1 MDDVEYMNLLLPLL
15 KRILRKDDS
24 AWSELL
30 KMLRARGAAGLGIF
44 PMHEQTSKLLNWT
57 LVKDTRRLPTTK
69 AGRLFAFIQVAYDQ
83 RKGGTVSK
91 RSGKKVALRACFHSV
106 CPSVKTSGMPCSF
119 FLFTLSIFWRDRMLK
134 P

>member
-1 MDDVEYMNLLLPLL
+1 MIFIITVVRYSHRMDDVEYMNLLLPLL

-69 AGRLFAFIQVAYDQ
+69 AGRLFAFIQVAYEASA
-83 RKGGTVSK
+83 KIAPSLAHMYHNPTV
-91 RSGKKVALRACFHSV
+91 ANYDN
-106 CPSVKTSGMPCSF
+106 F
-119 FLFTLSIFWRDRMLK
+119 FLD
-134 P
+134 